1 MYQWWRLAIPRIP
14 AELLNSLQK
23 FAEILKIYKFSKFL
37 FRILKAHYLEN
48 LLFLLFRIQI
58 TNYFILE
65 SSIVIHQLAWLLN
78 LTSLASLLG
87 YPDSVKGQIVC
98 LQRKDLG

>member
-1 MYQWWRLAIPRIP
+1 MLVVRRWRYRTGV
-14 AELLNSLQK
+14 SDD
-23 FAEILKIYKFSKFL
+23 
-37 FRILKAHYLEN
+37 RTAHATPKYGN
-48 LLFLLFRIQI
+48 PQ
-58 TNYFILE
+58 YFGRVDA
-65 SSIVIHQLAWLLN
+65 SGPMVRAPVIVIHQLARLLN